1 MKNLKPLFADFPQ
14 DTLFSALPPV
24 LQQVHKQAQLA
35 GNEAMSNAYGEHWY
49 MQNVGAAEFATFRAA
64 YEQAAEQPYPH
75 HIDFHSPQNQCEHWN
90 P

>member
-1 MKNLKPLFADFPQ
+1 MKDPKLLFTDFPQ

-35 GNEAMSNAYGEHWY
+35 GSNAMLKKHGDGWY
-49 MQNVGAAEFATFRAA
+49 YSDTKELDLAPYVAA
-64 YEQAAEQPYPH
+64 YEQSAKQPYPH